1 MKIRVFLAAILI
13 GSLTHG
19 LWAADP
25 DEFAKA
31 NQAYG
36 DARYAEA
43 AAGYQELVRSG
54 NSNATLFYNLG
65 NTQYRLGKFGQAILN
80 YERALALDPRHPEA
94 DANLRLARD
103 EARALELRKNW
114 IERYASMATVKQ
126 WSIAA
131 AAGFWIALFMVAS
144 QLLAHKRSA
153 AGIALVALGLVA
165 CAVSVFAIATM
176 EDGPGG
182 RALAVVTGK
191 NVTARIATADSA
203 QSVLALPAG
212 SEIKLLSERGD
223 WIYAE
228 LPNDLHGWIP
238 ASAAERVRMQ
248 LAFISAAGCEA
259 G

>member
-1 MKIRVFLAAILI
+1 VRIQFRFFLAAFVILSF
-13 GSLTHG
+13 GHG
-19 LWAADP
+19 VLAAAG

-36 DARYAEA
+36 EARYGEA

-54 NSNATLFYNLG
+54 NWNATIFYNLG
-65 NTQYRLGKFGQAILN
+65 NAQYRLGDFGQAILN

-103 EARALELRKNW
+103 EARALELRRNW
-114 IERYASMATVKQ
+114 IERYAAMGTVKQ

-131 AAGFWIALFMVAS
+131 AAGFWLALFMAVIPARKRAAARAS
-144 QLLAHKRSA
+144 
-153 AGIALVALGLVA
+153 LVGLGVVA
-165 CAVSVFAIATM
+165 CGVSVLAIATL
-176 EDGPGG
+176 ENGPSGK
-182 RALAVVTGK
+182 ALAIVTGK

-203 QSVLALPAG
+203 QTVLVLPAG

-228 LPNDLHGWIP
+228 LPNDQHGWIP
-238 ASAAERVRMQ
+238 ATAAERVRM
-248 LAFISAAGCEA
+248 
-259 G
+259 